1 MRLPLAQVSD
11 LSELG
16 PSFPLSGPRTGFLPC
31 LGSCPISH
39 APSVARPDP
48 QEFHPMPKHLSKA
61 KDTRLLNEDYWMT
74 IKCDLQCDTHPVVMY
89 LNKIWHFPKKNN
101 NNKVT
106 QIYNCAGDRRPDS
119 NTARGL
125 NLNLQIQRLERH
137 VKPTISKIQTSRI
150 LHGASKLFLQQI
162 HFREKKQ
169 AATYRVKKNQSQC
182 EGLIQLLIQT
192 HWFVF
197 WFFFC

>member
-16 PSFPLSGPRTGFLPC
+16 PSFPLSGPRTRFLPC

-89 LNKIWHFPKKNN
+89 LNKIWHFPILTLRVCVCVCVCMFRMNF
-101 NNKVT
+101 
-106 QIYNCAGDRRPDS
+106 A
-119 NTARGL
+119 L
-125 NLNLQIQRLERH
+125 
-137 VKPTISKIQTSRI
+137 ISKHALQ
-150 LHGASKLFLQQI
+150 FLMISLQYLTRTNTWCLYMI
-162 HFREKKQ
+162 VEMYFVDLKI
-169 AATYRVKKNQSQC
+169 QC
-182 EGLIQLLIQT
+182 ENC
-192 HWFVF
+192 V
-197 WFFFC
+197 